1 MKVLAYDL
9 NTHHTGV
16 LGAVID
22 DDDGKILS
30 IMSATIQ
37 VIDFKVR
44 DHFPYRE
51 SKKKLPTSPNGQKTH
66 STYFLPGETHVSQTN
81 KRKRDAEVRQFR
93 NTYQRDHM
101 SKQYAALM
109 KKVNPDFVLLERNE
123 IFNGLLTIEVLA
135 KLTGTLIGQCN
146 AMGIPYEE
154 HNVNTVRKPY
164 DVAKM
169 GMTFSKGKSPEYLAG
184 LEDVTKAAIG
194 DFLEK
199 KYKSFGLRF
208 DTLDESDAALVFD
221 YWYTHWY
228 KHRRQQ
234 HG

>member
-16 LGAVID
+16 LGAVLD
-22 DDDGKILS
+22 DDTGEIIS

-37 VIDFKVR
+37 VVDFKVR

-51 SKKKLPTSPNGQKTH
+51 SKKTLPTSPRGIKTH
-66 STYFLPGETHVSQTN
+66 STYFKEGETHVSQTL

-109 KKVNPDFVLLERNE
+109 NKVKPDFVLLERNE

-146 AMGIPYEE
+146 SMGIPYEE

-164 DVAKM
+164 NVAKI
-169 GMTFSKGKSPEYLAG
+169 GMDFARGKSPEYLAG

-194 DFLEK
+194 EFLEN
-199 KYKSFGLRF
+199 KYREFGLKF

-221 YWYTHWY
+221 YWYTY
-228 KHRRQQ
+228 RR
-234 HG
+234 